1 MASSGSLKDLCK
13 AINAYYSNAPTLPLP
28 DDLTQA
34 IEAYLD
40 KHEKFDD
47 QTSEKLHEE
56 LQSIYNNHVADQ
68 PSRYASFIAILRRFI
83 TVIRTPARLFH
94 WWDIMGEPVEMNTVQ
109 EKGLLAESAAGT
121 MDLLMMGD
129 VDEHEA
135 KAEGAVN
142 PFAERLYLTWMDK
155 HRPIESSQNDSD
167 YGGGSTERPMREGLI
182 AWGKKRPKDFLLL
195 VDKYFVKS
203 EYRSRSARMLCDFIQ
218 KQPPHLHLILQTPLF
233 GNLLRCLQHDTSTT
247 AVSLAITTL
256 IMILPHMPSSLVP
269 FLPILFNIYARLL
282 FWDNERTATVEATSE
297 DNDSKSLTSASG
309 WEASTFSA
317 ESDDLEIRHLASYFT
332 ILYGMYPLNFTDY
345 IRKPQRYLRHAN
357 AADSDEVDVQPTE
370 IRDRSERFRQSHLL
384 HPNFYTLTIDS
395 EKTDLG
401 RWLNCEPAELVADCM
416 ALRVPTDTSPSELM
430 PAVQTAGV
438 ASSFFSDGSEGL
450 DPALLSGSG
459 PDSNIESWRN
469 TQDSGRESQASS
481 RVQSIVQRQPS
492 QSSHLSNKDSAETRS
507 RGVDG
512 DSPTLPP
519 HLIIS
524 SSHTHLQDMIQ
535 SNKAIKSGLHQS
547 LANDSVPSLALSH
560 ADSFPEGMASHVPSH
575 APTPAPV
582 VPSPLSL
589 AGTQTQSAHL
599 QRQVMLLQNDLNF
612 ERYLKQQHMAHIGE
626 LRRKQV
632 REAASEAEA
641 QHLILANRNLRNRL
655 DDAKKAEM
663 QIRKE
668 SERSRTLAKKWE
680 SDLSAKLRTLREES
694 KTTKTTEESL
704 RRELLSAKQEGE
716 KLRKIVCDAEV
727 KELNSRQNMQ
737 SVEIEAAEMSRLK
750 TEVDRL
756 TMSERDLQAKE
767 VERQTAMNSAAE
779 SENRS
784 EILDL
789 KLASK
794 ERELEKTKKL
804 CQSQIATLTMQ
815 LAEAQR
821 GRRRR
826 PAGDGD
832 TTMESA
838 LAASRAKQA
847 ELQKQYTN
855 LMRRFTVLQSQ
866 YEDGKL
872 AVGSVTSQGRNE
884 FPFRMDGDDGSTHST
899 SPVTV
904 RSRPHRVFSDPDYL
918 DPASSS
924 FNVTPALDTKPST
937 PVPMVSTSPGTEG
950 AGSGSNASPDQ
961 RFYGR
966 GGVQNRIR
974 KDEKGKKKE
983 DGDKKEKKSAG
994 IRGIRGFV

>member
-1 MASSGSLKDLCK
+1 MWYAQANKNIRSSLKDLSK

-28 DDLTQA
+28 DELTQA

-47 QTSEKLHEE
+47 QTSEKLHDE
-56 LQSIYNNHVADQ
+56 LQVIYNSHVAGQ
-68 PSRYASFIAILRRFI
+68 PSRYASFIAIFRRFV

-94 WWDIMGEPVEMNTVQ
+94 WWDIMGESVEMNAVQ
-109 EKGLLAESAAGT
+109 EKGLLEESAAGT

-129 VDEHEA
+129 VYEQEN
-135 KAEGAVN
+135 KADGAVN
-142 PFAERLYLTWMDK
+142 PFAERLYLAWMDK
-155 HRPIESSQNDSD
+155 HRPIESSQGDESD
-167 YGGGSTERPMREGLI
+167 IGGGSTERPMREGLI
-182 AWGKKRPKDFLLL
+182 AWGKKKPKDFLLL
-195 VDKYFVKS
+195 IDKYFIKS

-282 FWDNERTATVEATSE
+282 FWDNERTGTVEAASE
-297 DNDSKSLTSASG
+297 DNDARSLTSASG
-309 WEASTFSA
+309 WEASTFCA

-357 AADSDEVDVQPTE
+357 AAESDEVDVQPTE

-416 ALRVPTDTSPSELM
+416 ALRVPTDTVSSELM
-430 PAVQTAGV
+430 PAAQAAGA

-459 PDSNIESWRN
+459 PDSNIDSWRN

-481 RVQSIVQRQPS
+481 RIQSTVQRQPS
-492 QSSHLSNKDSAETRS
+492 QSSHLSNKDSTDTRS

-519 HLIIS
+519 HLVVS

-560 ADSFPEGMASHVPSH
+560 ADSFPEGLASHVPSH

-589 AGTQTQSAHL
+589 AGTQTQSAYL

-694 KTTKTTEESL
+694 KKTKTTEESL

-737 SVEIEAAEMSRLK
+737 SVEIEAAEISRLK
-750 TEVDRL
+750 AEVDRL

-779 SENRS
+779 SDNRS

-804 CQSQIATLTMQ
+804 CQSQIAALTMQ
-815 LAEAQR
+815 LAEAR
-821 GRRRR
+821 EGRRPRR
-826 PAGDGD
+826 TVTAGDE
-832 TTMESA
+832 TTAEGT

-884 FPFRMDGDDGSTHST
+884 FPFRMEGDDGSTYSS
-899 SPVTV
+899 SPVNV
-904 RSRPHRVFSDPDYL
+904 RSRPHRVFSDSDYL
-918 DPASSS
+918 DPATSS
-924 FNVTPALDTKPST
+924 FNTTPALDTKPST
-937 PVPMVSTSPGTEG
+937 PAPTVSTSPGTEG

-961 RFYGR
+961 RIYGR
-966 GGVQNRIR
+966 GECMPPRL
-974 KDEKGKKKE
+974 
-983 DGDKKEKKSAG
+983 A
-994 IRGIRGFV
+994 

>member
-1 MASSGSLKDLCK
+1 
-13 AINAYYSNAPTLPLP
+13 INAYYSNAPTLPLP
-28 DDLTQA
+28 DELTQA

-47 QTSEKLHEE
+47 QTSEKLHDE
-56 LQSIYNNHVADQ
+56 LQVIYNSHVAGQ
-68 PSRYASFIAILRRFI
+68 PSRYASFIAIFRRFV

-94 WWDIMGEPVEMNTVQ
+94 WWDIMGESVEMNAVH

-129 VDEHEA
+129 VDEQEN
-135 KAEGAVN
+135 KADGAVN
-142 PFAERLYLTWMDK
+142 PFAERLYLAWMDK
-155 HRPIESSQNDSD
+155 HRPIESSQGDESD
-167 YGGGSTERPMREGLI
+167 IGGGSTERPMREGLI
-182 AWGKKRPKDFLLL
+182 AWGKKKPKDFLLL
-195 VDKYFVKS
+195 IDKYFVKS

-282 FWDNERTATVEATSE
+282 FWDNERTGTVEAASE
-297 DNDSKSLTSASG
+297 DNDARSLTSASG
-309 WEASTFSA
+309 WEASTFCA

-357 AADSDEVDVQPTE
+357 AAESDEVDVQPTE

-416 ALRVPTDTSPSELM
+416 ALRVPTDTVSSELM
-430 PAVQTAGV
+430 PAAQTAGA

-459 PDSNIESWRN
+459 PDSNIDSWRN

-481 RVQSIVQRQPS
+481 RIQSTVQRQPS
-492 QSSHLSNKDSAETRS
+492 QSSHLSNKDSTDTRS

-519 HLIIS
+519 HLVVS

-560 ADSFPEGMASHVPSH
+560 ADSFPEGLASHVPSH

-589 AGTQTQSAHL
+589 AGTQTQSAYL

-694 KTTKTTEESL
+694 KKTKTTEESL

-737 SVEIEAAEMSRLK
+737 SVEIEAAEISRLK
-750 TEVDRL
+750 AEVDRL

-767 VERQTAMNSAAE
+767 VERQTAMKSAAE

-804 CQSQIATLTMQ
+804 CQSQIAALTMQ
-815 LAEAQR
+815 LAEAQE
-821 GRRRR
+821 GRRPRR
-826 PAGDGD
+826 TVTAGDE
-832 TTMESA
+832 TTAESA

-884 FPFRMDGDDGSTHST
+884 FPFRMEGDDGSTHSS
-899 SPVTV
+899 SPVNV
-904 RSRPHRVFSDPDYL
+904 RSRPHRGFSDPDYL
-918 DPASSS
+918 DPVTSS
-924 FNVTPALDTKPST
+924 FNTTPALDTKPST
-937 PVPMVSTSPGTEG
+937 PVPTVSTSPGTEG

-961 RFYGR
+961 RIYGR
-966 GGVQNRIR
+966 G
-974 KDEKGKKKE
+974 ECMPP
-983 DGDKKEKKSAG
+983 SLA
-994 IRGIRGFV
+994 

>member
-1 MASSGSLKDLCK
+1 MASSGSLKDLSK

-28 DDLTQA
+28 DELTQA

-47 QTSEKLHEE
+47 QTSEKLHDE
-56 LQSIYNNHVADQ
+56 LQVIYNSHVAGQ
-68 PSRYASFIAILRRFI
+68 PSRYASFIAIFRRFV
-83 TVIRTPARLFH
+83 TVIRTPARLFQ
-94 WWDIMGEPVEMNTVQ
+94 WWDIMGESVEMNAVQ
-109 EKGLLAESAAGT
+109 EKGLLEESAAGT

-129 VDEHEA
+129 VYEQEN
-135 KAEGAVN
+135 KADGAVN
-142 PFAERLYLTWMDK
+142 PFAERLYLAWMDK
-155 HRPIESSQNDSD
+155 HRPIESSQGDESD
-167 YGGGSTERPMREGLI
+167 IGGGSTERPMREGLI
-182 AWGKKRPKDFLLL
+182 AWGKKKPKDFLLL
-195 VDKYFVKS
+195 IDKYFIKS
-203 EYRSRSARMLCDFIQ
+203 EYRSRSARML
-218 KQPPHLHLILQTPLF
+218 
-233 GNLLRCLQHDTSTT
+233 
-247 AVSLAITTL
+247 
-256 IMILPHMPSSLVP
+256 
-269 FLPILFNIYARLL
+269 LL
-282 FWDNERTATVEATSE
+282 FWDNERTGTVEAASE
-297 DNDSKSLTSASG
+297 DNDARSVTSASG
-309 WEASTFSA
+309 WEASTFCA

-357 AADSDEVDVQPTE
+357 AAESDEVDVQPTE

-416 ALRVPTDTSPSELM
+416 ALRVPTDTVSSELM
-430 PAVQTAGV
+430 PAAQAAGA

-459 PDSNIESWRN
+459 PDSNIDSWRN

-481 RVQSIVQRQPS
+481 RIQSTVQRQPS
-492 QSSHLSNKDSAETRS
+492 QSSHLSNKDSTDTRS

-519 HLIIS
+519 HLVVS

-560 ADSFPEGMASHVPSH
+560 ADSFPEGLASHVPSH

-589 AGTQTQSAHL
+589 AGTQTQSAYL

-694 KTTKTTEESL
+694 KKTKTTEESL

-737 SVEIEAAEMSRLK
+737 SVEIEAAEISRLK
-750 TEVDRL
+750 AEVDRL

-779 SENRS
+779 SDNRS

-804 CQSQIATLTMQ
+804 CQSQIAALTMQ
-815 LAEAQR
+815 LAEAR
-821 GRRRR
+821 EGRRPRR
-826 PAGDGD
+826 TVTAGDE
-832 TTMESA
+832 TTAEGT

-884 FPFRMDGDDGSTHST
+884 FPFRMEGDDGSTHSS
-899 SPVTV
+899 SPVNV
-904 RSRPHRVFSDPDYL
+904 RSRPHRVFSDSDYL
-918 DPASSS
+918 DPATSS
-924 FNVTPALDTKPST
+924 FNTTPALDTKPST
-937 PVPMVSTSPGTEG
+937 PAPTVSTSPGTEG

-961 RFYGR
+961 RIYGR
-966 GGVQNRIR
+966 GEWGVQNRIR
-974 KDEKGKKKE
+974 KEEKGKKRE

>member
-1 MASSGSLKDLCK
+1 MASSGSLKDLSK

-28 DDLTQA
+28 DELTRA

-47 QTSEKLHEE
+47 QTSEKLHDE
-56 LQSIYNNHVADQ
+56 LQAIYNSHVAGQ
-68 PSRYASFIAILRRFI
+68 PSRYASFIAIFRRFV

-94 WWDIMGEPVEMNTVQ
+94 WWDIMGESVEMNAVQ

-129 VDEHEA
+129 VDEQEN
-135 KAEGAVN
+135 KADGAVN
-142 PFAERLYLTWMDK
+142 PFAERLYLAWMDK
-155 HRPIESSQNDSD
+155 HRPIESSQGDESD
-167 YGGGSTERPMREGLI
+167 IGGGSTERPMREGLI
-182 AWGKKRPKDFLLL
+182 A
-195 VDKYFVKS
+195 
-203 EYRSRSARMLCDFIQ
+203 
-218 KQPPHLHLILQTPLF
+218 
-233 GNLLRCLQHDTSTT
+233 
-247 AVSLAITTL
+247 
-256 IMILPHMPSSLVP
+256 
-269 FLPILFNIYARLL
+269 LL
-282 FWDNERTATVEATSE
+282 FWDNERTGTVEAASE
-297 DNDSKSLTSASG
+297 DNDARSLTSASG
-309 WEASTFSA
+309 WEASTFCA

-357 AADSDEVDVQPTE
+357 AAESDEVDVQPTE

-401 RWLNCEPAELVADCM
+401 RWLNCEPAEL
-416 ALRVPTDTSPSELM
+416 
-430 PAVQTAGV
+430 
-438 ASSFFSDGSEGL
+438 
-450 DPALLSGSG
+450 
-459 PDSNIESWRN
+459 
-469 TQDSGRESQASS
+469 
-481 RVQSIVQRQPS
+481 
-492 QSSHLSNKDSAETRS
+492 
-507 RGVDG
+507 
-512 DSPTLPP
+512 
-519 HLIIS
+519 
-524 SSHTHLQDMIQ
+524 
-535 SNKAIKSGLHQS
+535 
-547 LANDSVPSLALSH
+547 
-560 ADSFPEGMASHVPSH
+560 
-575 APTPAPV
+575 
-582 VPSPLSL
+582 
-589 AGTQTQSAHL
+589 
-599 QRQVMLLQNDLNF
+599 RQVMLLQNDLNF

-694 KTTKTTEESL
+694 KKTKTTEESL

-737 SVEIEAAEMSRLK
+737 SVEIEAAEISRLK
-750 TEVDRL
+750 AEVDRL

-804 CQSQIATLTMQ
+804 CQSQIAALTMQ
-815 LAEAQR
+815 LAEAQE
-821 GRRRR
+821 GRRPRR
-826 PAGDGD
+826 TVAAGDD
-832 TTMESA
+832 TTAEGT

-872 AVGSVTSQGRNE
+872 A
-884 FPFRMDGDDGSTHST
+884 
-899 SPVTV
+899 
-904 RSRPHRVFSDPDYL
+904 
-918 DPASSS
+918 
-924 FNVTPALDTKPST
+924 
-937 PVPMVSTSPGTEG
+937 
-950 AGSGSNASPDQ
+950 
-961 RFYGR
+961 
-966 GGVQNRIR
+966 NRIR
-974 KDEKGKKKE
+974 KEEKGKKRE

>member
-1 MASSGSLKDLCK
+1 MASSGSLKDLSK

-28 DDLTQA
+28 DELTRA

-47 QTSEKLHEE
+47 QTSEKLHDE
-56 LQSIYNNHVADQ
+56 LQAIYNSHVAGQ
-68 PSRYASFIAILRRFI
+68 PSRYASFIAIFRRFV

-94 WWDIMGEPVEMNTVQ
+94 WWDIMGESVEMNAVQ

-129 VDEHEA
+129 VDEQEN
-135 KAEGAVN
+135 KADGAVN
-142 PFAERLYLTWMDK
+142 PFAERLYLAWMDK
-155 HRPIESSQNDSD
+155 HRPIESSQGDESD
-167 YGGGSTERPMREGLI
+167 IGGGSTERPMREGLI
-182 AWGKKRPKDFLLL
+182 A
-195 VDKYFVKS
+195 
-203 EYRSRSARMLCDFIQ
+203 
-218 KQPPHLHLILQTPLF
+218 
-233 GNLLRCLQHDTSTT
+233 
-247 AVSLAITTL
+247 
-256 IMILPHMPSSLVP
+256 
-269 FLPILFNIYARLL
+269 LL
-282 FWDNERTATVEATSE
+282 FWDNERTGTVEAASE
-297 DNDSKSLTSASG
+297 DNDARSLTSASG
-309 WEASTFSA
+309 WEASTFCA

-357 AADSDEVDVQPTE
+357 AAESDEVDVQPTE
-370 IRDRSERFRQSHLL
+370 IRDRSERFRQ
-384 HPNFYTLTIDS
+384 T
-395 EKTDLG
+395 
-401 RWLNCEPAELVADCM
+401 
-416 ALRVPTDTSPSELM
+416 
-430 PAVQTAGV
+430 
-438 ASSFFSDGSEGL
+438 
-450 DPALLSGSG
+450 
-459 PDSNIESWRN
+459 
-469 TQDSGRESQASS
+469 
-481 RVQSIVQRQPS
+481 
-492 QSSHLSNKDSAETRS
+492 
-507 RGVDG
+507 
-512 DSPTLPP
+512 
-519 HLIIS
+519 
-524 SSHTHLQDMIQ
+524 
-535 SNKAIKSGLHQS
+535 
-547 LANDSVPSLALSH
+547 
-560 ADSFPEGMASHVPSH
+560 
-575 APTPAPV
+575 
-582 VPSPLSL
+582 
-589 AGTQTQSAHL
+589 HL

-694 KTTKTTEESL
+694 KKTKTTEESL

-737 SVEIEAAEMSRLK
+737 SVEIEAAEISRLK
-750 TEVDRL
+750 AEVDRL

-804 CQSQIATLTMQ
+804 CQSQIAALTMQ
-815 LAEAQR
+815 LAEAQE
-821 GRRRR
+821 GRRPRR
-826 PAGDGD
+826 TVAAGDD
-832 TTMESA
+832 TTAEGT

-872 AVGSVTSQGRNE
+872 AVGSVTSQGRHE
-884 FPFRMDGDDGSTHST
+884 FPFRMEGDDGSTHSS
-899 SPVTV
+899 SPVNV

-918 DPASSS
+918 DPVTSS
-924 FNVTPALDTKPST
+924 FNTTPALDTKSST
-937 PVPMVSTSPGTEG
+937 PVPTVSSSPGTEG

-961 RFYGR
+961 RIYGR
-966 GGVQNRIR
+966 G
-974 KDEKGKKKE
+974 ECMPP
-983 DGDKKEKKSAG
+983 SLA
-994 IRGIRGFV
+994 

>member
-1 MASSGSLKDLCK
+1 MASSGSLKDLSK

-28 DDLTQA
+28 DELTQA

-47 QTSEKLHEE
+47 QTSEKLHDE
-56 LQSIYNNHVADQ
+56 LQVIYNSHVAGQ
-68 PSRYASFIAILRRFI
+68 PSRYASFIAIFRRFV

-94 WWDIMGEPVEMNTVQ
+94 WWDIMGESVEMNAVQ
-109 EKGLLAESAAGT
+109 EKGLLEESAAGT

-129 VDEHEA
+129 VYEQEN
-135 KAEGAVN
+135 KADGAVN
-142 PFAERLYLTWMDK
+142 PFAERLYLAWMDK
-155 HRPIESSQNDSD
+155 HRPIESSQGDESD
-167 YGGGSTERPMREGLI
+167 IGGGSTERPMREGLI
-182 AWGKKRPKDFLLL
+182 AWGKKKPKDFLLL
-195 VDKYFVKS
+195 IDKYFIKS
-203 EYRSRSARMLCDFIQ
+203 D
-218 KQPPHLHLILQTPLF
+218 
-233 GNLLRCLQHDTSTT
+233 
-247 AVSLAITTL
+247 
-256 IMILPHMPSSLVP
+256 
-269 FLPILFNIYARLL
+269 
-282 FWDNERTATVEATSE
+282 
-297 DNDSKSLTSASG
+297 
-309 WEASTFSA
+309 
-317 ESDDLEIRHLASYFT
+317 
-332 ILYGMYPLNFTDY
+332 
-345 IRKPQRYLRHAN
+345 
-357 AADSDEVDVQPTE
+357 
-370 IRDRSERFRQSHLL
+370 
-384 HPNFYTLTIDS
+384 
-395 EKTDLG
+395 
-401 RWLNCEPAELVADCM
+401 
-416 ALRVPTDTSPSELM
+416 
-430 PAVQTAGV
+430 
-438 ASSFFSDGSEGL
+438 
-450 DPALLSGSG
+450 
-459 PDSNIESWRN
+459 
-469 TQDSGRESQASS
+469 
-481 RVQSIVQRQPS
+481 
-492 QSSHLSNKDSAETRS
+492 
-507 RGVDG
+507 
-512 DSPTLPP
+512 
-519 HLIIS
+519 
-524 SSHTHLQDMIQ
+524 SHTHLQDMIQ

-560 ADSFPEGMASHVPSH
+560 ADSFPEGLASHVPSH

-589 AGTQTQSAHL
+589 AGTQTQSAYL

-694 KTTKTTEESL
+694 KKTKTTEESL

-737 SVEIEAAEMSRLK
+737 SVEIEAAEISRLK
-750 TEVDRL
+750 AEVDRL

-779 SENRS
+779 SDNRS

-804 CQSQIATLTMQ
+804 CQSQIAALTMQ
-815 LAEAQR
+815 LAEAR
-821 GRRRR
+821 EGRRPRR
-826 PAGDGD
+826 TVTAGDE
-832 TTMESA
+832 TTAEGT

-884 FPFRMDGDDGSTHST
+884 FPFRMEGDDGSTHSS
-899 SPVTV
+899 SPVNV
-904 RSRPHRVFSDPDYL
+904 RSRPHRVFSDSDYL
-918 DPASSS
+918 DPATSS
-924 FNVTPALDTKPST
+924 FNTTPALDTKPST
-937 PVPMVSTSPGTEG
+937 PAPTVSTSPGTEG

-961 RFYGR
+961 RIYGR

-974 KDEKGKKKE
+974 KEEKGKKRE

>member
-1 MASSGSLKDLCK
+1 MASSGSLKDLSK

-28 DDLTQA
+28 DELTRA

-47 QTSEKLHEE
+47 QTSEKLHDE
-56 LQSIYNNHVADQ
+56 LQAIYNSHVAGQ
-68 PSRYASFIAILRRFI
+68 PSRYASFIAIFRRFV

-94 WWDIMGEPVEMNTVQ
+94 WWDIMGESVEMNAVQ

-129 VDEHEA
+129 VDEQEN
-135 KAEGAVN
+135 KADGAVN
-142 PFAERLYLTWMDK
+142 PFAERLYLAWMDK
-155 HRPIESSQNDSD
+155 HRPIESSQGDESD
-167 YGGGSTERPMREGLI
+167 IGGGSTERPMREGLI
-182 AWGKKRPKDFLLL
+182 AWGKKKPK
-195 VDKYFVKS
+195 
-203 EYRSRSARMLCDFIQ
+203 
-218 KQPPHLHLILQTPLF
+218 
-233 GNLLRCLQHDTSTT
+233 
-247 AVSLAITTL
+247 
-256 IMILPHMPSSLVP
+256 
-269 FLPILFNIYARLL
+269 
-282 FWDNERTATVEATSE
+282 
-297 DNDSKSLTSASG
+297 
-309 WEASTFSA
+309 
-317 ESDDLEIRHLASYFT
+317 
-332 ILYGMYPLNFTDY
+332 
-345 IRKPQRYLRHAN
+345 
-357 AADSDEVDVQPTE
+357 
-370 IRDRSERFRQSHLL
+370 
-384 HPNFYTLTIDS
+384 
-395 EKTDLG
+395 
-401 RWLNCEPAELVADCM
+401 
-416 ALRVPTDTSPSELM
+416 
-430 PAVQTAGV
+430 
-438 ASSFFSDGSEGL
+438 
-450 DPALLSGSG
+450 
-459 PDSNIESWRN
+459 
-469 TQDSGRESQASS
+469 
-481 RVQSIVQRQPS
+481 
-492 QSSHLSNKDSAETRS
+492 
-507 RGVDG
+507 
-512 DSPTLPP
+512 
-519 HLIIS
+519 
-524 SSHTHLQDMIQ
+524 
-535 SNKAIKSGLHQS
+535 
-547 LANDSVPSLALSH
+547 
-560 ADSFPEGMASHVPSH
+560 
-575 APTPAPV
+575 
-582 VPSPLSL
+582 
-589 AGTQTQSAHL
+589 TQSAHL

-694 KTTKTTEESL
+694 KKTKTTEESL

-737 SVEIEAAEMSRLK
+737 SVEIEAAEISRLK
-750 TEVDRL
+750 AEVDRL

-804 CQSQIATLTMQ
+804 CQSQIAALTMQ
-815 LAEAQR
+815 LAEAQE
-821 GRRRR
+821 GRRPRR
-826 PAGDGD
+826 TVAAGDD
-832 TTMESA
+832 TTAEGT

-872 AVGSVTSQGRNE
+872 AVGSVTSQGRHE
-884 FPFRMDGDDGSTHST
+884 FPFRMEGDDGSTHSS
-899 SPVTV
+899 SPVNV

-918 DPASSS
+918 DPVTSS
-924 FNVTPALDTKPST
+924 FNTTPALDTKSST
-937 PVPMVSTSPGTEG
+937 PVPTVSSSPGTEG

-961 RFYGR
+961 RIYGR
-966 GGVQNRIR
+966 GEWGVQNRIR
-974 KDEKGKKKE
+974 KEEKGKKRE

>member
-1 MASSGSLKDLCK
+1 MRGKPNSLKDLCK
-13 AINAYYSNAPTLPLP
+13 AIHGYYSNTPTPTLPLP
-28 DDLTQA
+28 DDLNQA
-34 IEAYLD
+34 IEAYLS

-47 QTSEKLHEE
+47 QNAEKLNDE
-56 LQSIYNNHVADQ
+56 LQSIYHSYVAGQ
-68 PSRYASFIAILRRFI
+68 PSRYASFIAIFRRFI
-83 TVIRTPARLFH
+83 AVLRTPARLFH
-94 WWDIMGEPVEMNTVQ
+94 WWDIMGDPVEMNAVQ

-121 MDLLMMGD
+121 MEMLMMGD
-129 VDEHEA
+129 IVEQEG

-142 PFAERLYLTWMDK
+142 PFAERLYLAWMDK
-155 HRPIESSQNDSD
+155 HRPVESTEGESD
-167 YGGGSTERPMREGLI
+167 FGGDSTERPMREGLI

-203 EYRSRSARMLCDFIQ
+203 EF
-218 KQPPHLHLILQTPLF
+218 
-233 GNLLRCLQHDTSTT
+233 
-247 AVSLAITTL
+247 
-256 IMILPHMPSSLVP
+256 
-269 FLPILFNIYARLL
+269 
-282 FWDNERTATVEATSE
+282 RT
-297 DNDSKSLTSASG
+297 SG

-317 ESDDLEIRHLASYFT
+317 ESDDLDIRHLASYFT

-384 HPNFYTLTIDS
+384 HPNFYTLTIES

-416 ALRVPTDTSPSELM
+416 ALRVPTETLPSELV
-430 PAVQTAGV
+430 PTAPVAGV

-469 TQDSGRESQASS
+469 TQDSGRNSQASS
-481 RVQSIVQRQPS
+481 RVQSVVQRQPS
-492 QSSHLSNKDSAETRS
+492 QSSHPSTRDSMDTRS
-507 RGVDG
+507 RGVEG

-519 HLIIS
+519 HLVVS
-524 SSHTHLQDMIQ
+524 NSHTHLQDMIQ

-582 VPSPLSL
+582 VPSPLSF

-668 SERSRTLAKKWE
+668 SERSRTMAKKWE
-680 SDLSAKLRTLREES
+680 SDLSAKLRTLREDS
-694 KTTKTTEESL
+694 KKTKTEEESL
-704 RRELLSAKQEGE
+704 RRELLSARQEGE

-750 TEVDRL
+750 AEVDRL
-756 TMSERDLQAKE
+756 TLSERDLQAKE
-767 VERQTAMNSAAE
+767 MERQTAMNSAAE
-779 SENRS
+779 AENRS

-794 ERELEKTKKL
+794 NKELEKTKKL
-804 CQSQIATLTMQ
+804 CQSQIANLTMQ
-815 LAEAQR
+815 LAEAQE

-826 PAGDGD
+826 PAGDGNAAA
-832 TTMESA
+832 EGA

-899 SPVTV
+899 SPVNV
-904 RSRPHRVFSDPDYL
+904 RTRPHRVFSDPDYL
-918 DPASSS
+918 DPSSSS
-924 FNVTPALDTKPST
+924 FNVTPALDSKPST
-937 PVPMVSTSPGTEG
+937 PIPVVSTSPGTEG

-974 KDEKGKKKE
+974 KEEKGKKKE
-983 DGDKKEKKSAG
+983 EGDRKEKKSAG

>member
-1 MASSGSLKDLCK
+1 MASSGSLKDLSK

-28 DDLTQA
+28 DELTRA

-47 QTSEKLHEE
+47 QTSEKLHDE
-56 LQSIYNNHVADQ
+56 LQAIYNSHVAGQ
-68 PSRYASFIAILRRFI
+68 PSRYASFIAIFRRFV

-94 WWDIMGEPVEMNTVQ
+94 WWDIMGESVEMNAVQ

-129 VDEHEA
+129 VDEQEN
-135 KAEGAVN
+135 KADGAVN
-142 PFAERLYLTWMDK
+142 PFAERLYLAWMDK
-155 HRPIESSQNDSD
+155 HRPIESSQGDESD
-167 YGGGSTERPMREGLI
+167 IGGGSTERPMREGLI
-182 AWGKKRPKDFLLL
+182 AWGKKKPK
-195 VDKYFVKS
+195 
-203 EYRSRSARMLCDFIQ
+203 
-218 KQPPHLHLILQTPLF
+218 TPLF

-282 FWDNERTATVEATSE
+282 FWDNERTGTVEAASE
-297 DNDSKSLTSASG
+297 DNDARSLTSASG
-309 WEASTFSA
+309 WEASTFCV

-357 AADSDEVDVQPTE
+357 AAESDEVDVQPTE

-416 ALRVPTDTSPSELM
+416 ALRVPTDTVSSELM
-430 PAVQTAGV
+430 PASQVAGA

-459 PDSNIESWRN
+459 PDSNIDSWRN

-481 RVQSIVQRQPS
+481 RIQSTVQRQPS
-492 QSSHLSNKDSAETRS
+492 QSSHLSNRDSTDTRS

-519 HLIIS
+519 HLVVS
-524 SSHTHLQDMIQ
+524 NSHTHLQDMIQ

-560 ADSFPEGMASHVPSH
+560 ADSFPEGLASHVPSH

-668 SERSRTLAKKWE
+668 SERE
-680 SDLSAKLRTLREES
+680 S
-694 KTTKTTEESL
+694 
-704 RRELLSAKQEGE
+704 
-716 KLRKIVCDAEV
+716 
-727 KELNSRQNMQ
+727 NS
-737 SVEIEAAEMSRLK
+737 
-750 TEVDRL
+750 
-756 TMSERDLQAKE
+756 
-767 VERQTAMNSAAE
+767 
-779 SENRS
+779 
-784 EILDL
+784 
-789 KLASK
+789 
-794 ERELEKTKKL
+794 
-804 CQSQIATLTMQ
+804 
-815 LAEAQR
+815 
-821 GRRRR
+821 
-826 PAGDGD
+826 
-832 TTMESA
+832 
-838 LAASRAKQA
+838 
-847 ELQKQYTN
+847 
-855 LMRRFTVLQSQ
+855 
-866 YEDGKL
+866 
-872 AVGSVTSQGRNE
+872 
-884 FPFRMDGDDGSTHST
+884 
-899 SPVTV
+899 
-904 RSRPHRVFSDPDYL
+904 
-918 DPASSS
+918 
-924 FNVTPALDTKPST
+924 
-937 PVPMVSTSPGTEG
+937 
-950 AGSGSNASPDQ
+950 
-961 RFYGR
+961 
-966 GGVQNRIR
+966 
-974 KDEKGKKKE
+974 
-983 DGDKKEKKSAG
+983 
-994 IRGIRGFV
+994 

>member
-1 MASSGSLKDLCK
+1 MASSGSLKDLSK

-28 DDLTQA
+28 DELTQA

-47 QTSEKLHEE
+47 QTSEKLHDE
-56 LQSIYNNHVADQ
+56 LQVIYNSHVAGQ
-68 PSRYASFIAILRRFI
+68 PSRYASFIAIFRRFV

-94 WWDIMGEPVEMNTVQ
+94 WWDIMGESVEMNAVQ
-109 EKGLLAESAAGT
+109 EKGLLEESAAGT

-129 VDEHEA
+129 VYEQEN
-135 KAEGAVN
+135 KADGAVN
-142 PFAERLYLTWMDK
+142 PFAERLYLAWMDK
-155 HRPIESSQNDSD
+155 HRPIESSQGDESD
-167 YGGGSTERPMREGLI
+167 IGGGSTERPMREGLI
-182 AWGKKRPKDFLLL
+182 AWGKKKPKDFLLL
-195 VDKYFVKS
+195 IDKYFIKS
-203 EYRSRSARMLCDFIQ
+203 E
-218 KQPPHLHLILQTPLF
+218 
-233 GNLLRCLQHDTSTT
+233 
-247 AVSLAITTL
+247 
-256 IMILPHMPSSLVP
+256 
-269 FLPILFNIYARLL
+269 LL
-282 FWDNERTATVEATSE
+282 FWDNERTGTVEAASE
-297 DNDSKSLTSASG
+297 DNDARSLTSASG
-309 WEASTFSA
+309 WEASTFCA

-357 AADSDEVDVQPTE
+357 AAESDEVDVQPTE

-416 ALRVPTDTSPSELM
+416 ALRVPTDTVS
-430 PAVQTAGV
+430 TY
-438 ASSFFSDGSEGL
+438 
-450 DPALLSGSG
+450 
-459 PDSNIESWRN
+459 
-469 TQDSGRESQASS
+469 
-481 RVQSIVQRQPS
+481 
-492 QSSHLSNKDSAETRS
+492 
-507 RGVDG
+507 
-512 DSPTLPP
+512 
-519 HLIIS
+519 
-524 SSHTHLQDMIQ
+524 
-535 SNKAIKSGLHQS
+535 
-547 LANDSVPSLALSH
+547 
-560 ADSFPEGMASHVPSH
+560 
-575 APTPAPV
+575 
-582 VPSPLSL
+582 
-589 AGTQTQSAHL
+589 L

-694 KTTKTTEESL
+694 KKTKTTEESL

-737 SVEIEAAEMSRLK
+737 SVEIEAAEISRLK
-750 TEVDRL
+750 AEVDRL

-779 SENRS
+779 SDNRS

-804 CQSQIATLTMQ
+804 CQSQIAALTMQ
-815 LAEAQR
+815 LAEAR
-821 GRRRR
+821 EGRRPRR
-826 PAGDGD
+826 TVTAGDE
-832 TTMESA
+832 TTAEGT

-884 FPFRMDGDDGSTHST
+884 FPFRMEGDDGSTHSS
-899 SPVTV
+899 SPVNV
-904 RSRPHRVFSDPDYL
+904 RSRPHRVFSDSDYL
-918 DPASSS
+918 DPATSS
-924 FNVTPALDTKPST
+924 FNTTPALDTKPST
-937 PVPMVSTSPGTEG
+937 PAPTVSTSPGTEG

-961 RFYGR
+961 RIYGR

-974 KDEKGKKKE
+974 KEEKGKKRE

>member
-1 MASSGSLKDLCK
+1 MASSGSLKDLSK

-28 DDLTQA
+28 DELTQA

-47 QTSEKLHEE
+47 QTSEKLHDE
-56 LQSIYNNHVADQ
+56 LQVIYNSHVAGQ
-68 PSRYASFIAILRRFI
+68 PSRYASFIAIFRRFV

-94 WWDIMGEPVEMNTVQ
+94 WWDIMGESVEMNAVQ
-109 EKGLLAESAAGT
+109 EKGLLEESAAGT

-129 VDEHEA
+129 VYEQEN
-135 KAEGAVN
+135 KADGAVN
-142 PFAERLYLTWMDK
+142 PFAERLYLAWMDK
-155 HRPIESSQNDSD
+155 HRPIESSQGDESD
-167 YGGGSTERPMREGLI
+167 IGGGSTERPMREGLI
-182 AWGKKRPKDFLLL
+182 AWGKKKPKDFLLL
-195 VDKYFVKS
+195 IDKYFIKS
-203 EYRSRSARMLCDFIQ
+203 EYRSRSARML
-218 KQPPHLHLILQTPLF
+218 
-233 GNLLRCLQHDTSTT
+233 
-247 AVSLAITTL
+247 
-256 IMILPHMPSSLVP
+256 
-269 FLPILFNIYARLL
+269 LL
-282 FWDNERTATVEATSE
+282 FWDNERTGTVEAASE
-297 DNDSKSLTSASG
+297 DNDARSLTSASG
-309 WEASTFSA
+309 WEASTFCA

-357 AADSDEVDVQPTE
+357 AAESDEVDVQPTE

-416 ALRVPTDTSPSELM
+416 ALRVPTDTVSSELM
-430 PAVQTAGV
+430 PAAQAAGA

-459 PDSNIESWRN
+459 PDSNIDSWRN

-481 RVQSIVQRQPS
+481 RIQSTVQRQPS
-492 QSSHLSNKDSAETRS
+492 QSSHLSNKDSTDTRS

-519 HLIIS
+519 HLVVS

-560 ADSFPEGMASHVPSH
+560 ADSFPEGLASHVPSH

-589 AGTQTQSAHL
+589 AGTQTQSAYL

-694 KTTKTTEESL
+694 KKTKTTEESL

-737 SVEIEAAEMSRLK
+737 SVEIEAAEISRLK
-750 TEVDRL
+750 AEVDRL

-779 SENRS
+779 SDNRS

-804 CQSQIATLTMQ
+804 CQSQIAALTMQ
-815 LAEAQR
+815 LAEAR
-821 GRRRR
+821 EGRRPRR
-826 PAGDGD
+826 TVTAGDE
-832 TTMESA
+832 TTAEGT

-884 FPFRMDGDDGSTHST
+884 FPFRMEGDDGSTYSS
-899 SPVTV
+899 SPVNV
-904 RSRPHRVFSDPDYL
+904 RSRPHRVFSDSDYL
-918 DPASSS
+918 DPATSS
-924 FNVTPALDTKPST
+924 FNTTPALDTKPST
-937 PVPMVSTSPGTEG
+937 PAPTVSTSPGTEG

-961 RFYGR
+961 RIYGR
-966 GGVQNRIR
+966 GEWGVQNRIR
-974 KDEKGKKKE
+974 KEEKGKKRE